1 MKSNIIK
8 GLTITLFCSL
18 IIAFVVYKAGYFTE
32 HISSESTISNT
43 SNYKIQL
50 DSTKGIDSLKKLHM
64 LSSSKSFTLVNP
76 KVKQS
81 TTSKAE
87 MDSLFNSFL
96 LSSSKSGI
104 IFKRNDFQKSKKDT
118 TVTDSIKR

>member
-43 SNYKIQL
+43 SNDKIQL
-50 DSTKGIDSLKKLHM
+50 DSTKGIDSLKKLHL
-64 LSSSKSFTLVNP
+64 LSSSKSLTLVNP

-87 MDSLFNSFL
+87 MDSIVDAAL

-104 IFKRNDFQKSKKDT
+104 IFKRNAFQINKKDT
-118 TVTDSIKR
+118 TVTDSIKK

>member
-32 HISSESTISNT
+32 HISSGSTISNP
-43 SNYKIQL
+43 SNDKIQL
-50 DSTKGIDSLKKLHM
+50 DSTKGIDSLKKLHL
-64 LSSSKSFTLVNP
+64 LSSSKSLTLVNP

-87 MDSLFNSFL
+87 MDSIVDAAL